1 MHYELRVNASPSSWK
16 DKGEQLSLIY
26 NVGSSCGACP
36 RHHRHVYWVQLS
48 EQLGT
53 LGGTNTGS
61 PCLNG
66 KLKSLMISVAPDG
79 EFDAAALA
87 WGGGPGGLP
96 KVIRIAIASDHRDF
110 GYPDYSRAIAL
121 RALTDAGA
129 ISYVFEKGVAPISG
143 SAEGEVRLSVNPI
156 GKEFTIL
163 DASTLQS
170 DLEAVRAGTGQINA
184 GDGIVGVLLSRVLLS
199 GVRHKD
205 DTRNHATVFISV
217 QAGSLL
223 LKSFPA
229 STVLAMSGIV
239 IKPRA
244 RIFHGHDW
252 VYASEIRKL
261 FGDPKA
267 GDVISLKDY
276 RDRPLGTAIY
286 NPDSQIVAR
295 RISRRK
301 QKLDSDFFQ
310 RRIGQAIELRK
321 NAGIDIKLARL
332 VWSESDG
339 LPGVIVDCYG
349 DHLVLQTLTLAMYLN
364 REIIVETLKELLNPE
379 SIVLR
384 NDSPMLTAEGLE
396 EEVAMMHGDNPGV
409 FVVNAPTVEGG
420 VKFEID
426 LLDGQKTGL
435 YLDQLDAHRE
445 IAKLAKGKRVLDCFC
460 NQGGFALACAKAGA
474 ASVTAVDSSGPA
486 IEAAQRNAELNGVE
500 INTVQHNAF
509 DFLKH
514 CEDEYD
520 LVILDPPSFTKNK
533 KSLNNAMRG
542 YKEIHL
548 RGIKLLDRDG
558 ILATYC
564 CSHHASRQMFLD
576 NIVTA
581 SVDAKRTLRMLAS
594 HGQRLDHP
602 VIPAIPETEYLK
614 GFVLQVMPSR

>member
-1 MHYELRVNASPSSWK
+1 MS
-16 DKGEQLSLIY
+16 
-26 NVGSSCGACP
+26 
-36 RHHRHVYWVQLS
+36 
-48 EQLGT
+48 
-53 LGGTNTGS
+53 
-61 PCLNG
+61 
-66 KLKSLMISVAPDG
+66 
-79 EFDAAALA
+79 
-87 WGGGPGGLP
+87 
-96 KVIRIAIASDHRDF
+96 
-110 GYPDYSRAIAL
+110 
-121 RALTDAGA
+121 
-129 ISYVFEKGVAPISG
+129 
-143 SAEGEVRLSVNPI
+143 
-156 GKEFTIL
+156 
-163 DASTLQS
+163 AST
-170 DLEAVRAGTGQINA
+170 GQVNA
-184 GDGIVGVLLSRVLLS
+184 GDGIVGVLLSGLS
-199 GVRHKD
+199 HKD
-205 DTRNHATVFISV
+205 DTEDPATVFTSV

-548 RGIKLLDRDG
+548 RGIKLLARDG

>member
-1 MHYELRVNASPSSWK
+1 MP
-16 DKGEQLSLIY
+16 
-26 NVGSSCGACP
+26 
-36 RHHRHVYWVQLS
+36 
-48 EQLGT
+48 
-53 LGGTNTGS
+53 
-61 PCLNG
+61 
-66 KLKSLMISVAPDG
+66 
-79 EFDAAALA
+79 
-87 WGGGPGGLP
+87 
-96 KVIRIAIASDHRDF
+96 
-110 GYPDYSRAIAL
+110 
-121 RALTDAGA
+121 
-129 ISYVFEKGVAPISG
+129 
-143 SAEGEVRLSVNPI
+143 
-156 GKEFTIL
+156 
-163 DASTLQS
+163 
-170 DLEAVRAGTGQINA
+170 
-184 GDGIVGVLLSRVLLS
+184 
-199 GVRHKD
+199 
-205 DTRNHATVFISV
+205 
-217 QAGSLL
+217 
-223 LKSFPA
+223 
-229 STVLAMSGIV
+229 GIV

-261 FGDPKA
+261 FGDPVA

-286 NPDSQIVAR
+286 NPESQIVAR

-301 QKLDSDFFQ
+301 QQLDSEFFK
-310 RRIGQAIELRK
+310 RRIEQAIALREK
-321 NAGIDIKLARL
+321 SGVDINLARL

-339 LPGVIVDCYG
+339 LPGVVVDRYG
-349 DHLVLQTLTLAMYLN
+349 GHLVLQTLTLAMYQR
-364 REIIVETLKELLNPE
+364 RELIVEALVEAVGPE
-379 SIVLR
+379 SIILR
-384 NDSPMLTAEGLE
+384 NDSPMLAAEGIE
-396 EEVAMMHGDNPGV
+396 EEVAVLYGDNPGV
-409 FVVNAPTVEGG
+409 FVVEAPTVEGG

-486 IEAAQRNAELNGVE
+486 IEATLRNAELNGVE
-500 INTVQHNAF
+500 INAVQHNAF
-509 DFLKH
+509 DFLTH
-514 CEDEYD
+514 CEDQYD

-558 ILATYC
+558 VLATYC

-581 SVDAKRTLRMLAS
+581 SVDAKRTLRLVAS

-614 GFVLQVMPSR
+614 GFVLELMPSR

>member
-1 MHYELRVNASPSSWK
+1 M
-16 DKGEQLSLIY
+16 
-26 NVGSSCGACP
+26 
-36 RHHRHVYWVQLS
+36 
-48 EQLGT
+48 
-53 LGGTNTGS
+53 
-61 PCLNG
+61 
-66 KLKSLMISVAPDG
+66 
-79 EFDAAALA
+79 
-87 WGGGPGGLP
+87 PG
-96 KVIRIAIASDHRDF
+96 I
-110 GYPDYSRAIAL
+110 
-121 RALTDAGA
+121 
-129 ISYVFEKGVAPISG
+129 
-143 SAEGEVRLSVNPI
+143 
-156 GKEFTIL
+156 
-163 DASTLQS
+163 
-170 DLEAVRAGTGQINA
+170 
-184 GDGIVGVLLSRVLLS
+184 IV
-199 GVRHKD
+199 
-205 DTRNHATVFISV
+205 
-217 QAGSLL
+217 
-223 LKSFPA
+223 
-229 STVLAMSGIV
+229 
-239 IKPRA
+239 KPRA

-261 FGDPKA
+261 FGEPKA

-286 NPDSQIVAR
+286 NPESQIVAR

-301 QKLDSDFFQ
+301 QQLDKEFFT
-310 RRIGQAIELRK
+310 RRIEQAIELRK
-321 NAGIDIKLARL
+321 KSGVDPALARL

-339 LPGVIVDCYG
+339 LPGVIVDRYG
-349 DHLVLQTLTLAMYLN
+349 AHVVLQTLTLAMYQY
-364 REIIVETLKELLNPE
+364 RELIAETLLELLEPA

-384 NDSPMLTAEGLE
+384 NDSPMLAAEGLE
-396 EEVAMMHGDNPGV
+396 EELAMLQGDKPEP
-409 FVVNAPTVEGG
+409 FVVEAPSVEGG

-486 IEAAQRNAELNGVE
+486 IEATLRNAEMNGVE
-500 INTVQHNAF
+500 VNAVQHNAF

-514 CEDEYD
+514 CEDQYD

-548 RGIKLLDRDG
+548 RGIKLLDRNG

-564 CSHHASRQMFLD
+564 CSHHASRELFLQ
-576 NIVTA
+576 NIVSA
-581 SVDAKRTLRMLAS
+581 SVDAKRTLRLIAS

-614 GFVLQVMPSR
+614 GFVLELMPSR